1 MTEFQAWF
9 QPLLWV
15 IATITAIVAF
25 IRLCKPVW
33 KIFTAPA
40 EFSKQLSIFSNEMHD
55 KFADMNERMDRQDED
70 LRILREK
77 EKKMSDIQLSMLH
90 DQIRVIYHQAENDGF
105 ISTSNFERVKQL
117 YAQDGQDPTIDHFVD
132 VLTEMHKKE
141 ALE

>member
-1 MTEFQAWF
+1 
-9 QPLLWV
+9 
-15 IATITAIVAF
+15 
-25 IRLCKPVW
+25 
-33 KIFTAPA
+33 
-40 EFSKQLSIFSNEMHD
+40 MHD

-90 DQIRVIYHQAENDGF
+90 DQIRVIYHQAENDGS

-117 YAQDGQDPTIDHFVD
+117 HAQDGQDPTIDHFVD